1 MDGTDL
7 SSRALTERAGGLGG
21 DRSAGRSI
29 VDGTLAVF
37 SRHMVLTKRLWQAS
51 IFSSFILPIFFV
63 VSIGIGVGGY
73 VGQIDGWDYLSYI
86 VPGILASGAFQTAI
100 GESTYPVMGAFKW
113 SRAYHAM
120 RATPVRIIDMVVGW
134 QLYIQV
140 RVVVAAVVFIGV
152 SAVFGAV
159 HTPWV
164 IVTPFVCGLLALAV
178 AAPVSAFSAGL
189 DNDNYFSLLF
199 RFVVIPSTLFAG
211 VFFPVDQLPPVVR
224 PLAYA
229 SPLWHGVE
237 LCRLAML
244 GVPTAW
250 PVWLHVGYLVALS
263 GLGLWWA
270 WAAYTKRLKD

>member
-1 MDGTDL
+1 M
-7 SSRALTERAGGLGG
+7 
-21 DRSAGRSI
+21 
-29 VDGTLAVF
+29 DGTLAVL
-37 SRHMVLTKRLWQAS
+37 SRHMVLYRRLWQAS

-63 VSIGIGVGGY
+63 ISIGIGVGGY

-86 VPGILASGAFQTAI
+86 VPGVLASGAFQTAV
-100 GESTYPVMGAFKW
+100 GESTFPVMGDFKW

-120 RATPVRIIDMVVGW
+120 RATPVRIIDMILGW
-134 QLYIQV
+134 QLYIQI
-140 RVVVAAVVFIGV
+140 RVFIAAVVFIGV

-159 HTPWV
+159 HSPWV
-164 IVTPFVCGLLALAV
+164 VLTPFICSLLALSV

-189 DNDNYFSLLF
+189 DNDSYFSLLF

-211 VFFPVDQLPPVVR
+211 VFFPVAQLPAVVR

-237 LCRLAML
+237 LCRSAML
-244 GVPTAW
+244 GVPTPW
-250 PVWLHVGYLVALS
+250 PVWVHLAYLVALS

-270 WAAYTKRLKD
+270 WVAYTKRLKD